1 MVFSSA
7 TSCRS
12 WSSSVVV
19 VILETEGVATSMT
32 LSASWAKSV
41 MFPVSGIEARTI
53 RTFGSSHCKK
63 SSRIKA
69 ASVLSALSHP
79 KVAASGVIAGMASCH
94 LTPRH

>member
-32 LSASWAKSV
+32 LSVSWANSV
-41 MFPVSGIEARTI
+41 MFPVSGVEAKTI
-53 RTFGSSHCKK
+53 CTLGGSHCKK
-63 SSRIKA
+63 SSHIKA
-69 ASVLSALSHP
+69 ASVLFALSPKLLHP
-79 KVAASGVIAGMASCH
+79 A
-94 LTPRH
+94 